1 MGTSL
6 FIIDDI
12 CQARKSRQSLSPL
25 EKDKMDTFSA
35 LYGRYDPRKVSS
47 QRRAMER
54 ILDTNMVAV
63 GMCPQMRPDPME
75 TGRDQED
82 EILFDDESHMECGSE
97 DSGEYD
103 SDSEYWNGN
112 NE

>member
-1 MGTSL
+1 MGASL

-25 EKDKMDTFSA
+25 EKDQMDTFSA

-54 ILDTNMVAV
+54 NLDTSSMSSVRLSIGLGLVAFI
-63 GMCPQMRPDPME
+63 G
-75 TGRDQED
+75 
-82 EILFDDESHMECGSE
+82 
-97 DSGEYD
+97 
-103 SDSEYWNGN
+103 
-112 NE
+112 